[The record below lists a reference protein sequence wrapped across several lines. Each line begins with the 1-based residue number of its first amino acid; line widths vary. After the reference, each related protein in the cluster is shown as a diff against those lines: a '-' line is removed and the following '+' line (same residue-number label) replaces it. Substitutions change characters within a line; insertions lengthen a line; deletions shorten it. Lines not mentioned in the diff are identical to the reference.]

1 MKNAN
6 YVNGKWRITPRA
18 QESGDYEYKGGDWYP
33 KKKEKQTQTL
43 FKLKTRKKNMC
54 GAFPLQT
61 IKNILATA
69 SVYVFS
75 AILGISLA
83 FNVFLYMQTKLLEQH
98 NLKLLEVTGEGVID
112 R

>member
-33 KKKEKQTQTL
+33 KKKKKQTQTL

-54 GAFPLQT
+54 GGFPLQS

-69 SVYVFS
+69 SVYIFS

-98 NLKLLEVTGEGVID
+98 NLGLLEVTGEGVIE

>member
-33 KKKEKQTQTL
+33 KKKKKQTQKL
-43 FKLKTRKKNMC
+43 FKLQTRKKNMC
-54 GAFPLQT
+54 GVFPLQS
-61 IKNILATA
+61 IKNILASA
-69 SVYVFS
+69 GLYIFSSV
-75 AILGISLA
+75 LGISLA
-83 FNVFLYMQTKLLEQH
+83 FNVFLYMQMKNLEQQ
-98 NLKLLEVTGEGVID
+98 NLELLEVTGEGVID